1 MVLTALYV
9 LLRTKLSK
17 LGLRIKLWQIWC
29 TVAVSN
35 RTKLLAFYP
44 FETQEEEKE
53 ETKWEGT
60 EIHYSYYRHTENFIL
75 PNSQAVPARPSGTIR
90 LKAR

>member
-1 MVLTALYV
+1 M
-9 LLRTKLSK
+9 
-17 LGLRIKLWQIWC
+17 WQIWF

-35 RTKLLAFYP
+35 RTRLLAFYP

-53 ETKWEGT
+53 EKSGRVEKHTIFITDT
-60 EIHYSYYRHTENFIL
+60 EHFIL

-90 LKAR
+90 LETR